1 MAEPQ
6 AQVSGQVC
14 NCGTLLSIYVV
25 CSVCIHAVLVYRF
38 VILVPIATC
47 IVYMYCIYLS
57 LQPTVSVVPP
67 ANVATIARK
76 VAVSASARAVMVPP
90 ATVVTSASVS
100 MDVAAAPHVVSSG
113 NGVIAC
119 S

>member
-1 MAEPQ
+1 MM
-6 AQVSGQVC
+6 
-14 NCGTLLSIYVV
+14 
-25 CSVCIHAVLVYRF
+25 
-38 VILVPIATC
+38 
-47 IVYMYCIYLS
+47 IVYYLS
-57 LQPTVSVVPP
+57 LQPTVSAVPP

-100 MDVAAAPHVVSSG
+100 RDVAAAPHVVSLLW
-113 NGVIAC
+113 IRYDC